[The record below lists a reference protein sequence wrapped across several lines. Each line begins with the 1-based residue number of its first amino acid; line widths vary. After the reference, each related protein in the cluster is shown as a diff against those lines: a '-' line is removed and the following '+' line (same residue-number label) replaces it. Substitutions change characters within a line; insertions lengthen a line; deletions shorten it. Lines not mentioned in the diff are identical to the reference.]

1 MYIFDVKGINFEGR
15 VHVLK
20 LLGERKKDIFKLLK
34 ERGLFPL
41 SVKFSSEN
49 FKYLTKIKKVSQNEI
64 INFNRELYSL
74 LKAGLP
80 LLKSLYIIRSKVEN
94 PYFSIVLDEIISSV
108 EKGEAFSESVKK
120 FSDVFGI
127 LYSSILSSGE
137 KSGNLPKVIFDYN
150 EYLKKTQ
157 QMKKRIKRALIYPSF
172 VFTFSLLVFTF
183 IMVYII
189 PKFAKFYENF
199 DASLPILTQFTIGVA
214 KFMKNYILFFI
225 LLFIFL
231 LFFINKLKKNSKFK
245 IFYDKLKLK
254 MPFGY
259 LVKDFYISI
268 YSRNISLMLEGGIT
282 ILKSL
287 NISLSSV
294 KNSYLYKILLPVE
307 RDVLEGES
315 LSSSF
320 EKTGIF
326 PSSYIEIVKVGE
338 SSGSLDRMLKE
349 ATEYLEERIETTVD
363 SLISFLEPAI
373 IITMGILIAGILL
386 SVYMP
391 IFSLVRVIH

>member
-1 MYIFDVKGINFEGR
+1 MFIYESKGISVDGR
-15 VHVLK
+15 VHSFKIMGKNMEDAKIVL
-20 LLGERKKDIFKLLK
+20 R

-41 SVKFSSEN
+41 SIRFSEEN
-49 FKYLTKIKKVSQNEI
+49 IKYITKIKKVSSNEV

-74 LKAGLP
+74 LRAGLP

-94 PYFSIVLDEIISSV
+94 PYFSIILDEIISKV

-120 FSDVFGI
+120 FSDIFGI

-137 KSGNLPKVIFDYN
+137 RSGSLPKVIFDYN
-150 EYLKKTQ
+150 EYLKKTE

-189 PKFAKFYENF
+189 PRFAKFYENF
-199 DASLPILTQFTIGVA
+199 DASLPLLTQFTIGVA
-214 KFMKNYILFFI
+214 KFMKNNILFFVLGLI
-225 LLFIFL
+225 IVLFL
-231 LFFINKLKKNSKFK
+231 LKKLKRNNKFR
-245 IFYDKLKLK
+245 IFYDKTKLK
-254 MPFGY
+254 IPFGY
-259 LVKDFYISI
+259 LIKDFYISI

-282 ILKSL
+282 ILKALS
-287 NISLSSV
+287 ISISSV
-294 KNSYLYKILLPVE
+294 KNSYLYNLLSPVE

-338 SSGSLDRMLKE
+338 SSGSLDKMLKE
-349 ATEYLEERIETTVD
+349 ATEYLEERIETTID

-373 IITMGILIAGILL
+373 IIVMGILIAGILL
-386 SVYMP
+386 SVYLP